1 MTPVTVHIDVLPA
14 MTGVNLFQSL
24 YLPRKESS
32 FGMQHLP
39 SVLSLPRNTSNM
51 NWRYDKTEDLNF
63 SDDKQWQ
70 HFTHL
75 LSEDPRCHV
84 PSQFELLQSDGFV
97 DFQGLSR
104 KPVRGWLSS
113 LLRTPLLCLQAGL
126 FHTDCLDALLP
137 IQFHWRES
145 VWLCQRRPNT

>member
-1 MTPVTVHIDVLPA
+1 

-70 HFTHL
+70 HFTHR
-75 LSEDPRCHV
+75 LSEDPKCHV
-84 PSQFELLQSDGFV
+84 PSHFELLQSDGFV

-104 KPVRGWLSS
+104 KPLRGWFSS
-113 LLRTPLLCLQAGL
+113 LLRTPSLCLQAGL
-126 FHTDCLDALLP
+126 FHTDCWDALLP
-137 IQFHWRES
+137 VQFHWRES